1 MVAVSP
7 GKLDD
12 LSHPRVSAGE
22 LVLELSAMSTVL
34 DLVVRTWRDAGSR
47 ARKWAVGIAVVLVLA
62 LVGAVT
68 SRSPTP
74 AADQPK
80 GRDASLADRQKKAE
94 TVASASAAKVAA
106 ERRELE
112 SALGHLQ
119 SPAWAGRWST
129 SRQVMKWK
137 SSPNVYV
144 LRVETGDAWQK
155 MTAKQQLVAARALQ
169 REWHK
174 ALELAT
180 AGYLSQF
187 MAYLEVRKPDGI
199 LVGSTGV
206 LGDWGFEDVK
216 DQQAAL

>member
-1 MVAVSP
+1 
-7 GKLDD
+7 
-12 LSHPRVSAGE
+12 
-22 LVLELSAMSTVL
+22 MSTVL
-34 DLVVRTWRDAGSR
+34 DLVVRTWREAGSR
-47 ARKWAVGIAVVLVLA
+47 ARKWAVGISVVLVLA
-62 LVGAVT
+62 LVGTVT

-74 AADQPK
+74 AADQSK
-80 GRDASLADRQKKAE
+80 GRDASLDHLQQKAE
-94 TVASASAAKVAA
+94 TVASASSAKMAA

-112 SALGHLQ
+112 SALKHLQ

-137 SSPNVYV
+137 SSPDVYV

-155 MTAKQQLVAARALQ
+155 MTAKQQLVAARTLQ

-174 ALELAT
+174 ALELT
-180 AGYLSQF
+180 VTGYLPQF
-187 MAYLEVRKPDGI
+187 MAYLEVRRPDGV

-206 LGDWGFEDVK
+206 LGDWGFEDPK

>member
-1 MVAVSP
+1 
-7 GKLDD
+7 
-12 LSHPRVSAGE
+12 
-22 LVLELSAMSTVL
+22 MSTVL
-34 DLVVRTWRDAGSR
+34 DSVVRTWRDASSR

-68 SRSPTP
+68 SPPSSTP
-74 AADQPK
+74 AADQSK
-80 GRDASLADRQKKAE
+80 RRDASLHDLQKNQKKAE
-94 TVASASAAKVAA
+94 TAASANAVKMAS

-112 SALGHLQ
+112 SALGRLQ
-119 SPAWAGRWST
+119 SPAWASMWST

-155 MTAKQQLVAARALQ
+155 MTAKQQLVAASTLQ
-169 REWHK
+169 QEWHK
-174 ALELAT
+174 ALELGT
-180 AGYLSQF
+180 AGYLPQF
-187 MAYLEVRKPDGI
+187 MAYLEVRKPDGT

-206 LGDWGFEDVK
+206 LGHWGFENTK